1 MLAKASGQS
10 THFPGLGDGLRK
22 QACSH
27 QIGTRLA
34 TAWYQERH
42 AAIMHDRCP
51 VSAWLTMNSS
61 TVPRRPRWRSL
72 ALLAVCLVPL
82 LWPLQQLAERYYR
95 NELVSQN
102 RQTLDL
108 YVANLLGTL
117 HRYES
122 LPQILNDLPV
132 LRDTLLIPQN
142 LTNVDK
148 ANHLLRDIAQQTG
161 ADVLYLMN
169 TNGRTLAASNWD
181 QRDSFVGRNFAFRP
195 YFNDAMEGKLG
206 RFFGLGTTSAKRGYF
221 FAGAVND
228 GDQVIGVLVIKVDLD
243 HTETLWGKTPEQLLL
258 TDQNGVVILTSR
270 PDWRFRATRELSN
283 AEKQSIVSV
292 QTYPTNDPLPLRL
305 DDKAWLTQTQQIDE
319 IGWSANILAP
329 RALIDRPVR
338 TVVAVGAAALLVLIS
353 LLGIMMQ
360 RRRHYLDRIAF
371 EAKARRELEMRVI
384 ERTSELEG
392 LNSRLRQEVLEREQ
406 AQQELVR
413 AQDELVQAGKLSA
426 LGTMSAS
433 ISHELNQPL
442 AAIRSYAENAEVLL
456 DHQRTDDARGNLKLI
471 SELTGRMASIIA
483 HLRAFARRDR
493 HAPESV
499 ALQPALDDALALLAK
514 RRRAMEVELIR
525 DVPAA
530 TLWVQAGE
538 TRLRQVLG
546 NLLANALDALT
557 EKGPPRK
564 LWLSAEQSAEG
575 VNLYIRDN
583 GPGFSAEA
591 LARAREPFFTTKT
604 RTQGLGLGLAI
615 CDTLMRALGGELL
628 FANHPG
634 GGALLTLRLRAGAP
648 GVNLQ
653 PSEDLSP

>member
-1 MLAKASGQS
+1 MTS
-10 THFPGLGDGLRK
+10 T
-22 QACSH
+22 
-27 QIGTRLA
+27 
-34 TAWYQERH
+34 
-42 AAIMHDRCP
+42 
-51 VSAWLTMNSS
+51 SS
-61 TVPRRPRWRSL
+61 LPRRPRWRSL
-72 ALLAVCLVPL
+72 ALLALILAPL
-82 LWPLQQLAERYYR
+82 LWPLERLAEHYYR
-95 NELVSQN
+95 NELLSQN

-117 HRYES
+117 HRYET
-122 LPQILNDLPV
+122 LPQILGDLPG
-132 LRDTLLIPQN
+132 LRATLANPQDSAAQN
-142 LTNVDK
+142 N
-148 ANHLLRDIAQQTG
+148 ANQLLMNIARQTG
-161 ADVLYLMN
+161 AEVIYLMAP
-169 TNGRTLAASNWD
+169 NGDTLAASNWD
-181 QRDSFVGRNFAFRP
+181 KRDSFVGRNFAFRP
-195 YFNDAMEGKLG
+195 YFSNAMAGNLG

-221 FAGAVND
+221 FAAAVREGNT
-228 GDQVIGVLVIKVDLD
+228 VIGVLVVKVDLD
-243 HTETLWGKTPEQLLL
+243 LTETLWGKTPEQLLV
-258 TDQNGVVILTSR
+258 TDHNGVVILTSN
-270 PDWRFRATRELSN
+270 PNWRFRATRPLSEE
-283 AEKQSIVSV
+283 EKQAIVAI
-292 QTYPTNDPLPLRL
+292 QPYPTRDPRPLQL
-305 DDKAWLTQTQQIDE
+305 DDNGWLTQTQHIDE
-319 IGWSANILAP
+319 TGWSVSILAP
-329 RALIDRPVR
+329 KVLVSRPVR
-338 TVVAVGAAALLVLIS
+338 TVVAIGGATLLVVML

-360 RRRHYLDRIAF
+360 RRRHYLDRINF
-371 EAKARRELEMRVI
+371 EGKARRELEVRVV
-384 ERTSELEG
+384 ERTADLEG
-392 LNSRLRQEVLEREQ
+392 LNQRLRQEVLEREH
-406 AQQELVR
+406 AQQELFR

-514 RRRAMEVELIR
+514 RRRAMDVELIR
-525 DVPAA
+525 DLPDA

-564 LWLSAEQSAEG
+564 LWISAEHNAEG

-583 GPGFSAEA
+583 GPGFSREA
-591 LARAREPFFTTKT
+591 LEHAREPFFTTKT

-628 FANHPG
+628 FANHPE
-634 GGALLTLRLRAGAP
+634 GGALLTLRMRTGAS
-648 GVNLQ
+648 GVSLQ
-653 PSEDLSP
+653 PPEDLSA

>member
-1 MLAKASGQS
+1 M
-10 THFPGLGDGLRK
+10 THLPG
-22 QACSH
+22 H
-27 QIGTRLA
+27 PP
-34 TAWYQERH
+34 
-42 AAIMHDRCP
+42 M
-51 VSAWLTMNSS
+51 TMTSD
-61 TVPRRPRWRSL
+61 VPHRPRWRSL
-72 ALLAVCLVPL
+72 ALVALCLAPL
-82 LWPLQQLAERYYR
+82 LWPLEHLADRYYR
-95 NELVSQN
+95 GVLTNQN

-117 HRYES
+117 HRYET
-122 LPQILNDLPV
+122 LPQILGDLPA
-132 LRDTLLIPQN
+132 LRATLAAPA
-142 LTNVDK
+142 DK
-148 ANHLLRDIAQQTG
+148 PTQENANRLLRDITLQTG
-161 ADVLYLMN
+161 ADVMYLMDS
-169 TNGRTLAASNWD
+169 NGLTLAASNWD
-181 QRDSFVGRNFAFRP
+181 QRDSFVGRNFSFRP
-195 YFNDAMEGKLG
+195 YFFDALAGKLG
-206 RFFGLGTTSAKRGYF
+206 RFFGLGTTSVKRGYF
-221 FAGAVND
+221 FAAPVRD
-228 GDQVIGVLVIKVDLD
+228 GDRVMGVLVVKVDLD
-243 HTETLWGKTPEQLLL
+243 HTETLWGKTPEHLLL
-258 TDQNGVVILTSR
+258 TDQNGVVILTSN
-270 PDWRFRATRELSN
+270 PEWRFRATRDLTE
-283 AEKQSIVSV
+283 AEKKAITAIQP
-292 QTYPTNDPLPLRL
+292 YPTRDPRPLRL
-305 DDKAWLTQTQQIDE
+305 DEKAWLTQSQAIEETS
-319 IGWSANILAP
+319 WNVSILAP
-329 RALIDRPVR
+329 RALVDRQVR
-338 TVVAVGAAALLVLIS
+338 TVVAIGGATLLVLMLLLS
-353 LLGIMMQ
+353 LIMQ

-371 EAKARRELEMRVI
+371 EAKARRELEMRVV
-384 ERTSELEG
+384 ERTSDLEG

-456 DHQRTDDARGNLKLI
+456 DHQRIDDARGNLKLI

-525 DVPAA
+525 DLPAA

-546 NLLANALDALT
+546 NVLANALDALT

-564 LWLSAEQSAEG
+564 LWISSEQTSEG

-583 GPGFSAEA
+583 GPGFSQEA

-615 CDTLMRALGGELL
+615 CDTLMRALDGELL
-628 FANHPG
+628 FANHAS
-634 GGALLTLRLRAGAP
+634 GGALLTLRMRAGAS
-648 GVNLQ
+648 GANLQ
-653 PSEDLSP
+653 PPEDLSA

>member
-1 MLAKASGQS
+1 M
-10 THFPGLGDGLRK
+10 
-22 QACSH
+22 
-27 QIGTRLA
+27 
-34 TAWYQERH
+34 
-42 AAIMHDRCP
+42 
-51 VSAWLTMNSS
+51 TM
-61 TVPRRPRWRSL
+61 TPALPPRPRWRSL
-72 ALLAVCLVPL
+72 ALLALCLAPL
-82 LWPLQQLAERYYR
+82 LWPLEHLAERYYR
-95 NELVSQN
+95 SVLANQN

-117 HRYES
+117 HRYET
-122 LPQILNDLPV
+122 LPQILGDLPA
-132 LRDTLLIPQN
+132 LRGALVAPHDSETLKN
-142 LTNVDK
+142 
-148 ANHLLRDIAQQTG
+148 ANRLLSDITRQTG
-161 ADVLYLMN
+161 ADVMYLMDA
-169 TNGRTLAASNWD
+169 NGLTLAASNSEHK
-181 QRDSFVGRNFAFRP
+181 DSFIGRNFSFRP
-195 YFNDAMEGKLG
+195 YFIDALAGRTG

-221 FAGAVND
+221 FAGPVRD
-228 GDQVIGVLVIKVDLD
+228 GERVIGVLVVKVDLD

-258 TDQNGVVILTSR
+258 TDQSGVVILTSN
-270 PDWRFRATRELSN
+270 PEWRFRATRDLTDD
-283 AEKQSIVSV
+283 EKKAIVTIQS
-292 QTYPTNDPLPLRL
+292 YPTRDPRPLRI
-305 DDKAWLTQTQQIDE
+305 DEHAWLAQTQAIE
-319 IGWSANILAP
+319 ETGWNVNILAP
-329 RALIDRPVR
+329 RSLVDRQVR
-338 TVVAVGAAALLVLIS
+338 TVVAIGGAALLVLML
-353 LLGIMMQ
+353 LLGLMMQ

-384 ERTSELEG
+384 ERTSDLEG

-406 AQQELVR
+406 AQQELVQ
-413 AQDELVQAGKLSA
+413 AQDELVQTSKLTA

-456 DHQRTDDARGNLKLI
+456 DHQRTEEARGNLKLI

-499 ALQPALDDALALLAK
+499 ALQPALDDALALLTK

-525 DVPAA
+525 DLPDA

-557 EKGPPRK
+557 EKGPPRR
-564 LWLSAEQSAEG
+564 LWISAEQTAEG

-583 GPGFSAEA
+583 GPGFSQEA

-628 FANHPG
+628 FANHPS
-634 GGALLTLRLRAGAP
+634 GGAVLTLRLRAGAS
-648 GVNLQ
+648 GANLQ
-653 PSEDLSP
+653 PPEDLSA

>member
-1 MLAKASGQS
+1 MITTS
-10 THFPGLGDGLRK
+10 TLP
-22 QACSH
+22 
-27 QIGTRLA
+27 
-34 TAWYQERH
+34 
-42 AAIMHDRCP
+42 P
-51 VSAWLTMNSS
+51 
-61 TVPRRPRWRSL
+61 RPRWRSL
-72 ALLAVCLVPL
+72 ALLAVCLAPL
-82 LWPLQQLAERYYR
+82 LWPLQHLAERYYR

-117 HRYES
+117 HRYET
-122 LPQILNDLPV
+122 LPQILSQLPA
-132 LRDTLLIPQN
+132 LRAALADPQDPVTQTRANLLLQEI
-142 LTNVDK
+142 V
-148 ANHLLRDIAQQTG
+148 RQTG
-161 ADVLYLMN
+161 AEVMYLMGPDG
-169 TNGRTLAASNWD
+169 TTLAASNWD
-181 QRDSFVGRNFAFRP
+181 KRDSFVGRNFAFRP
-195 YFNDAMEGKLG
+195 YFSDAMAGNLG

-221 FAGAVND
+221 FASGVRD
-228 GDQVIGVLVIKVDLD
+228 GEQVIGALVVKVDLD
-243 HTETLWGKTPEQLLL
+243 HTENLWGKTPEQLLL
-258 TDQNGVVILTSR
+258 TDHNGVVILTSR
-270 PDWRFRATRELSN
+270 PEWRFRATRALSEE
-283 AEKQSIVSV
+283 EKQAIVAI
-292 QTYPTNDPLPLRL
+292 QPYPTRDPRPLVL
-305 DDKAWLTQTQQIDE
+305 DEKAWLTQNQKIDE
-319 IGWSANILAP
+319 TGWSVNILAP

-338 TVVAVGAAALLVLIS
+338 TVVAVGGATLLVVML
-353 LLGIMMQ
+353 LLGIMIQ

-384 ERTSELEG
+384 ERTSDLEG
-392 LNSRLRQEVLEREQ
+392 LNSRLKQEVLEREQ

-413 AQDELVQAGKLSA
+413 AQDELVQASKLSA

-456 DHQRTDDARGNLKLI
+456 DHARTDDARGNLKQI
-471 SELTGRMASIIA
+471 NELTGRMASIIA

-525 DVPAA
+525 DVPDA

-564 LWLSAEQSAEG
+564 LWLSAEQTPEG
-575 VNLYIRDN
+575 VNLFIRDN
-583 GPGFSAEA
+583 GPGFSQEA
-591 LARAREPFFTTKT
+591 LSRAREPFFTTKT

-615 CDTLMRALGGELL
+615 CDTLMRALGGELS
-628 FANHPG
+628 FANHPE
-634 GGALLTLRLRAGAP
+634 GGAVLTLRLRLAAS
-648 GVNLQ
+648 GVNHQ
-653 PSEDLSP
+653 PPEDLSA